1 MRFKAT
7 GLGLAAL
14 LAGCG
19 GGGGD
24 DGGSGPAPSATPYTL
39 TFAPATLELTAPAG
53 TSYLMAVDAQIDRP
67 IPEAVNVAIIDRAG
81 VLRPSI
87 SVTAV
92 SQTRYRANL
101 TTASTLAQG
110 DHSGSLEVR
119 ICRDDPITCAAPI
132 PGSPWQLPFRF
143 TIMATPT
150 PPSPPPPLPPP
161 PAPPPPS
168 LGATFSPASLA
179 VSVYRDEL
187 APIQV
192 VATFANSFSQV
203 YPRFVA
209 EPGVFKSITATNS
222 PGQSTV
228 TMEIAPTLL
237 NATVSGTLRMQL
249 CMDPSCSSE
258 YANSPALLPYTL
270 TILPETNFTV
280 LQPLAGAG
288 DWKTFQ
294 GNAGHTGYVPVTL
307 DPSKFNR
314 RWKWTVPATDPA
326 ATLTQISPVVAAND
340 RVYFVMSGYFRPSSA
355 YALNEADRFVQ
366 WRYDFGSIF
375 AVNPPAVAGDKVFM
389 ASSGHSDTFMW
400 SLNAS
405 NGTLASKVPFGS
417 QWEHYYAPTIIDGTV
432 YSNGGS
438 YGGLLSFRQSDGA
451 LNWFNGS
458 LLQFDEW
465 TPAVDATHAYAFIGG
480 RLFAVDRATGATSYS
495 ITDPDWNFGS
505 YSQYSAPM
513 LGGPNTVIGVNA
525 RVTILPSSKNRLVN
539 FDTANRSIRWS
550 IVGAFL
556 SEPAIAKGVIYIANE
571 ARLEARRESDGA
583 LLWSWS
589 PNETSPTPF
598 ATGST
603 PPNIIVTDNLV
614 FVSTVANVY
623 AIDLATKT
631 KVWSFPRG
639 GRMALSRNGVLY
651 ISPLLG
657 VPNVAFG
664 TLTAINL
671 Q

>member
-7 GLGLAAL
+7 RLGLAAL

-19 GGGGD
+19 GGGDG
-24 DGGSGPAPSATPYTL
+24 GGSGPAPAATPYTL
-39 TFAPATLELTAPAG
+39 TFAPASLELTAPEG
-53 TSYLMAVDAQIDRP
+53 TSYLVAVDAQIDRP
-67 IPEAVNVAIIDRAG
+67 IPEPVNVAIIDRAG
-81 VLRPSI
+81 VLRPGVSL
-87 SVTAV
+87 VAV

-110 DHSGSLEVR
+110 TRSGSFEVR
-119 ICRDDPITCAAPI
+119 ICRDDPITCASPI
-132 PGSPWQLPFRF
+132 PGSPWHLPFNF
-143 TIMATPT
+143 TITAPPT
-150 PPSPPPPLPPP
+150 PPSPPPPQPPP
-161 PAPPPPS
+161 PVPPPPS
-168 LGATFSPASLA
+168 LGATFSPLSLA
-179 VSVYRDEL
+179 LNVYQDEL
-187 APIQV
+187 APVKV
-192 VATFANSFSQV
+192 VATFSNNISVV
-203 YPRFVA
+203 YPRFVDSY
-209 EPGVFKSITATNS
+209 GVFRSITATNA
-222 PGQSTV
+222 PGQSTA
-228 TMEIAPTLL
+228 TLEIPPLTPPG
-237 NATVSGTLRMQL
+237 TYSGTVALLL
-249 CMDPSCSSE
+249 CMDSACNSQ
-258 YANSPALLPYTL
+258 YMNSPAQLPYTV
-270 TILPETNFTV
+270 TILPEKNLTP
-280 LQPLAGAG
+280 LKPLAGAG
-288 DWKTFQ
+288 DWTTFQ

-326 ATLTQISPVVAAND
+326 ADLTQITPVVAAND
-340 RVYFVMSGYFRPSSA
+340 HVYFVMSGYFRPSST
-355 YALNEADRFVQ
+355 YALREADRGVE
-366 WRYDFGSIF
+366 WRYDFGTIF
-375 AVNPPAVAGDKVFM
+375 AVSPPAVSGGKLFM

-400 SLNAS
+400 SLNAT

-417 QWEHYYAPTIIDGTV
+417 QWEHYYAPTIVDGAV
-432 YSNGGS
+432 FSNGGN
-438 YGGLLSFRQSDGA
+438 YGGLLSFRQTDGA

-480 RLFAVDRATGATSYS
+480 RLFAVDRTTGATNYS
-495 ITDPDWNFGS
+495 IDDPNWIFAS

-513 LGGPNTVIGVNA
+513 LGGSNTVVGVNA
-525 RVTILPSSKNRLVN
+525 RMSIGPSSKNRLVN

-550 IVGAFL
+550 IAGVFL

-623 AIDLATKT
+623 AIDLVTKS
-631 KVWSFPRG
+631 KVWSFPRP
-639 GRMALSRNGVLY
+639 GRIALSPNGVLY
-651 ISPLLG
+651 ISPLPG